1 MSFYVAVH
9 SDASR
14 STFKGNT
21 AAHCTTRLNRHII
34 LNSEYNVAV
43 NSIMKYRRDGVD
55 AALSRVSRDV
65 KVETSTA
72 SPTGSTTPPDLT
84 ICNTIPKS
92 FPAFPMTDKTKQL
105 LSAAKLAYI
114 KITEP
119 IIFMNRLTD
128 NKIELELVKNGTVMK
143 EHTKK
148 FRFTEAEYLTEN
160 MFTKITF
167 ECKFTFSK
175 FTPNDTM
182 ITVSYANC
190 KLSVKQGSTISSTVS
205 TISSTVAPTTAK
217 PTKSAITYGIRFWPQ
232 GDLKDYLFRET
243 KIDDISIAETL
254 DVKIASGFVDLRLKD
269 VYQSVME
276 CNIDALDKYSGN
288 VPAVEVLEDVK
299 LMLIQLKDKYNV
311 KDIIGGFGIT
321 DQYFRN
327 VFEKFKLKPCPK
339 YQAGKNAMLWLSKE
353 VRESF
358 GLPEFI
364 RTNDGRQLIIK
375 IVDPALG
382 KYATY
387 TTDIQNVSDVV
398 EYVNSQVNI
407 QLPYILRFDV
417 SNTQLTIRYS
427 EHIKLTLPY
436 VLTYYDTA
444 CTENLE
450 QWPITI
456 YYQPTKGMD
465 KIKKY
470 ALVDRAKF
478 LTLQGKAIKEACQ
491 TETDDSSLV
500 FRLGDDPSSLE
511 VDKKLEVVIP
521 QQLAQHF
528 KLPMSLKHAP
538 TTEIATN
545 IQIGKQ
551 PIWITCDLIDEM
563 MLGEGAIKLLTPS
576 PLDLNT
582 DITSKQYVLVSRCR
596 FSDITLSCYS
606 DISRLTPY
614 GGSEDFMVVLHFIP
628 RYKRV
633 RTFTDTDNIES
644 YKKFCCNYG

>member
-1 MSFYVAVH
+1 
-9 SDASR
+9 
-14 STFKGNT
+14 
-21 AAHCTTRLNRHII
+21 
-34 LNSEYNVAV
+34 
-43 NSIMKYRRDGVD
+43 
-55 AALSRVSRDV
+55 
-65 KVETSTA
+65 
-72 SPTGSTTPPDLT
+72 
-84 ICNTIPKS
+84 
-92 FPAFPMTDKTKQL
+92 
-105 LSAAKLAYI
+105 
-114 KITEP
+114 
-119 IIFMNRLTD
+119 MNRITD

-143 EHTKK
+143 EYTKK
-148 FRFTEAEYLTEN
+148 FRFTEEDYLTEN
-160 MFTKITF
+160 MLNKITF
-167 ECKFTFSK
+167 ERTFSLSI
-175 FTPNDTM
+175 FTPNDAV

-190 KLSVKQGSTISSTVS
+190 KLTVKQVS
-205 TISSTVAPTTAK
+205 TISTTVAPTTAK

-232 GDLKDYLFRET
+232 CDLKDYLFRET
-243 KIDDISIAETL
+243 KIDDISTAETL
-254 DVKIASGFVDLRLKD
+254 DVKIASGFVDLRLND

-288 VPAVEVLEDVK
+288 VPALEVLEDVK
-299 LMLIQLKDKYNV
+299 LMLIQRKDKYNV
-311 KDIIGGFGIT
+311 NDIIGGFGIT

-339 YQAGKNAMLWLSKE
+339 YQAGKNVMLWLSKE
-353 VRESF
+353 VRDSF
-358 GLPEFI
+358 GLPEFV

-375 IVDPALG
+375 IDDPELG
-382 KYATY
+382 KYVTY
-387 TTDIQNVSDVV
+387 TTDIQHVSDVAD
-398 EYVNSQVNI
+398 YVNSQVNI

-417 SNTQLTIRYS
+417 SNKQLIIRYS
-427 EHIKLTLPY
+427 EHVKLTLPY

-456 YYQPTKGMD
+456 YYQSAKGMD

-470 ALVDRAKF
+470 ATVDRAKS
-478 LTLQGKAIKEACQ
+478 LTLQGEAIKDTCQ
-491 TETDDSSLV
+491 TETGDSSLV
-500 FRLGDDPSSLE
+500 FKIRGDDPSTLV

-521 QQLAQHF
+521 QQLAEHF
-528 KLPMSLKHAP
+528 KLPLSLKHTP
-538 TTEIATN
+538 TVVEVTN
-545 IQIGKQ
+545 MVKQ

-582 DITSKQYVLVSRCR
+582 DITSKQYVPVSSCR

-606 DISRLTPY
+606 DITKLTPY